1 MKKRYNRPTCL
12 VVELSMR
19 RSAML
24 TASEIGGPQILNYE
38 GEGNGTD
45 IGTKRMTD
53 VNLWDEEW

>member
-1 MKKRYNRPTCL
+1 
-12 VVELSMR
+12 
-19 RSAML
+19 ML

>member
-1 MKKRYNRPTCL
+1 MKKIYYRPTCL

-24 TASEIGGPQILNYE
+24 TASEAGGSQILDFG

-45 IGTKRMTD
+45 IGTKRITD